1 MAQKYSGKVRFVSE
15 NWGESKLA
23 EQFGIKRYPVVF
35 VDDVLVAQ
43 PDDFG
48 WFGAK
53 GKYSPWRE
61 PANHAKFVKDLS
73 RIIDLTLSG
82 NKTAAGKTEVR
93 TEDVGLASLPSFT
106 ASDPN
111 GKAVGTSEL
120 SGKVV
125 IVEFWA
131 TWCLPCRSTLS
142 WLNEVKHRYG
152 NQVEIVAAAVESEAA
167 EVRKFA
173 ESLDPSIRVI
183 AASPE
188 LVTQFNDI
196 SSVPTMYVF
205 DRSGKTA
212 KVFLG
217 APKDLHQN
225 VGKLLDSL
233 VK

>member
-1 MAQKYSGKVRFVSE
+1 VAQKYSGKVRFVSE

-23 EQFGIKRYPVVF
+23 EQYGIKRYPVVF

-53 GKYSPWRE
+53 GKYTPWRE

-93 TEDVGLASLPSFT
+93 TEDVGLAALPKFT
-106 ASDPN
+106 ASDLN
-111 GKAVGTSEL
+111 GKAIGENEL

-125 IVEFWA
+125 VVEFWA

-142 WLNEVKHRYG
+142 WLNEVKRRYG
-152 NQVEIVAAAVESEAA
+152 NQVEIVAAAVESDVA

-173 ESLDPSIRVI
+173 ATLDPSIRVI

-205 DRSGKTA
+205 DSNGKTA

-225 VGKLLDSL
+225 VSKLLDAL

>member
-1 MAQKYSGKVRFVSE
+1 MTQKYSGKVRFVSE

-23 EQFGIKRYPVVF
+23 EQYGIKRYPVVF

-53 GKYSPWRE
+53 GKYTPWRE

-73 RIIDLTLSG
+73 RVIDLTLSG

-93 TEDVGLASLPSFT
+93 TEDVGLAALPKFT
-106 ASDPN
+106 ASDLN
-111 GKAVGTSEL
+111 GKAVGEDEL
-120 SGKVV
+120 AGKVV

-142 WLNEVKHRYG
+142 WLNEVKRRYG
-152 NQVEIVAAAVESEAA
+152 NQVEIVAAAVESDAA

-173 ESLDPSIRVI
+173 ASLDSSIRVV
-183 AASPE
+183 AAPPE
-188 LVTQFNDI
+188 LVMLFNDI

-205 DRSGKTA
+205 DNNGKTA